1 MHHVVVLVVRIT
13 ETENKISP
21 GPNLRRR
28 KLITLDELDE
38 AALNEL
44 LNSGYRIIT
53 VNNGAPDILI
63 YHLTNK
69 G

>member
-1 MHHVVVLVVRIT
+1 MHHVVALVVRIT
-13 ETENKISP
+13 ETESGP

-28 KLITLDELDE
+28 KLVTLDGLDE